1 MKEFIENTL
10 HLRVSIKET
19 DKYYENLAWVYRAR
33 YTFYDVKINT
43 ISFIAI
49 EPKKEINL
57 WTLTGQRE
65 LIEEK
70 FGLKCALFF
79 DTSTAYKK
87 ERFLE
92 EGVPFVIRGK
102 QIYLPFLGIALE
114 NDRKKDI
121 SPVTLISFLTQKMI
135 FVAMYEKW
143 RNITAT
149 EAAKKLGVTRVSS
162 NRCFDEIQYLGIKIL
177 DMKGKSRVISI
188 PDDIETLWDDIKEKL
203 RSPVIKTYALHD
215 DIKLDNLAG
224 ISALCEY
231 SMLEDND
238 YPTYAITKKELAGS
252 GIKNMRPVYSGEN
265 IGCLVLEV
273 GYFINFNNNNV
284 EDPFSVILSLSQ
296 EDLDDPRVDLSIR
309 KMLKEHVWLKE

>member
-10 HLRVSIKET
+10 HLKVSIKET
-19 DKYYENLAWVYRAR
+19 DKYYNDLPLVYKSR
-33 YTFYDVKINT
+33 YTIYDVKINT

-57 WTLTGQRE
+57 RMLAGQRK
-65 LIEEK
+65 LVEEQVRLTCVI
-70 FGLKCALFF
+70 FL

-87 ERFLE
+87 ESFIE
-92 EGVPFVIRGK
+92 KGVPFVIKGK

-114 NDRKKDI
+114 NERNKEI
-121 SPVTLISFLTQKMI
+121 SPITLISFLTQKMI

-149 EAAKKLGVTRVSS
+149 EAAKKLGVTRMSA

-188 PDDIETLWDDIKEKL
+188 PDDIETLWDNIKEKL
-203 RSPVIKTYALHD
+203 RSPVIRTYALHD
-215 DIKLDNLAG
+215 DIKLDKLGG

-231 SMLEDND
+231 SMLQDNN
-238 YPTYAITKKELAGS
+238 YPTYVITKKEIADS

-284 EDPFSVILSLSQ
+284 EDPFSVILSLSE

-309 KMLKEHVWLKE
+309 KMLKEYVWLME

>member
-10 HLRVSIKET
+10 HLKVSIKET
-19 DKYYENLAWVYRAR
+19 DKYNNDLPLVYKSR
-33 YTFYDVKINT
+33 YTIYDVKINT
-43 ISFIAI
+43 ISFIAV
-49 EPKKEINL
+49 EPKKEVNL
-57 WTLTGQRE
+57 RMLTGQRE
-65 LIEEK
+65 LIEKK
-70 FGLKCALFF
+70 FGLRCALFL

-114 NDRKKDI
+114 NERNKEI
-121 SPVTLISFLTQKMI
+121 SPITLISFLTQKMI
-135 FVAMYEKW
+135 LVAMYEKW

-149 EAAKKLGVTRVSS
+149 EAAKKLDVTRMSA

-188 PDDIETLWDDIKEKL
+188 PDDIETLWDNIKEKL
-203 RSPVIKTYALHD
+203 RSPVIRTYALHD
-215 DIKLDNLAG
+215 DIKLDKLGG

-231 SMLEDND
+231 SMLQDNN
-238 YPTYAITKKELAGS
+238 YSTYVITKKEIADS

-284 EDPFSVILSLSQ
+284 EDPFSVILSLSE

-309 KMLKEHVWLKE
+309 KMLKEYVWLME